1 MKLSKLKKK
10 TVLLG
15 LSIVLIL
22 AVFAVASF
30 AGKDKDSSKLESGNS
45 TSKQDTVTDSA
56 NDLKS
61 PVLDGN
67 LVKNLPK
74 EVSAI
79 PLLAVN
85 GQSGSATAVAVA
97 DGEQLVVA
105 IEANLPDAG
114 NKFYLVWLSKD
125 LDSKNLLALGKLEKK
140 EGKYVLPASVNGPI
154 SSYQKFVITLEA
166 NDDDKAE

>member
-1 MKLSKLKKK
+1 MKLVRFEKK
-10 TVLLG
+10 TIALVFG
-15 LSIVLIL
+15 VLII
-22 AVFAVASF
+22 AVLVVVVLV
-30 AGKDKDSSKLESGNS
+30 GKDKYLGGSESENS
-45 TSKQDTVTDSA
+45 TSKQEGVVESTSDSQ
-56 NDLKS
+56 S
-61 PVLDGN
+61 PALDSD

-79 PLLAVN
+79 TLGPVT
-85 GQSGSATAVAVA
+85 GQSGSATVVTVA
-97 DGEQLVVA
+97 DENQLVLA

-114 NKFYLVWLSKD
+114 DKFYFAWLSTD

-140 EGKYVLPASVNGPI
+140 EGKYILPASVNGPI